1 MNLTKPQKKFIKK
14 NLRKL
19 SSEEIAKKLN
29 LTEEEL
35 LEYLKSVLPKEKYEK
50 IIASQNPSS
59 DHSGPVS
66 EISPLN
72 FKKWLA
78 KNSLPLVFLALLVFI
93 VYFNSLGNEFLS
105 DDIAGIVQ
113 DKNMGN
119 FFFYL
124 FHWTINSARYFFYC
138 LVFKLFGLNPTFFR
152 LINVFF
158 HLGNVWIIYALLSI
172 LGGGGLALL
181 VAGIFA
187 VHPLLSESIVWV
199 SGGLYAQYTF
209 FVLLSFLFYLLA
221 RKSGWKKKLYWISVL
236 FFIPAVFTTEKAAVF
251 SLILLAFELST
262 DKLKENW
269 KKLIPFFILTGIIA
283 LMVLSGG
290 QLNQRISALQSSY
303 YQERGF
309 YNPLTQIPTAIA
321 NYLWLMVWPDKL
333 TLYHS
338 EMVFSNGQY
347 VLMFLVTLVY
357 FGLTFYTFFKKQYRQ
372 YFFWLSFLF
381 IGLLPMLTPLK
392 VAWIVAERYVYLGSL
407 GIFVMIGLGLQKITR
422 LLKNKIYLYLIWGT
436 ILIAL
441 SVRTIVRNVDWKN
454 QDNLWLAA
462 ARTSPSS
469 PQNHNNLGDLYSRRG
484 NYEKAV
490 REFSAAI
497 ALLPNYGDAYH
508 NLANTY
514 LQMGKVDLA
523 IENYRKALSF
533 NPGLWQSHQNLAA
546 IYAQQGHLDLT
557 LEHLQQAVD
566 LSPRNP
572 NLLLNLGIIYYD
584 SGKKEEAIKKW
595 EEVLMIDPGNS
606 DAQKLLQQFRK
617 AQ

>member
-1 MNLTKPQKKFIKK
+1 MNLTKSQKKFIKK

-19 SSEEIAKKLN
+19 SSEEIAQKLN
-29 LTEEEL
+29 LTKEEL
-35 LEYLKSVLPKEKYEK
+35 LEYLKSVLPKKKYEK
-50 IIASQNPSS
+50 IIASQNPSP
-59 DHSGPVS
+59 DCLEPIS
-66 EISPLN
+66 ESPTKNL
-72 FKKWLA
+72 KKWLT
-78 KNSLPLVFLALLVFI
+78 KNSLPLVFLALLVII

-152 LINVFF
+152 LINIFF
-158 HLGNVWIIYALLSI
+158 HLGNVWLIYALLSL
-172 LGGGGLALL
+172 LGTYQLAFI
-181 VAGIFA
+181 VASLFA
-187 VHPLLSESIVWV
+187 VHPLLSEAVVWV
-199 SGGLYAQYTF
+199 SGGAYAQYTF

-221 RKSGWKKKLYWISVL
+221 RKDGWKPKWYWLSVL
-236 FFIPAVFTTEKAAVF
+236 SFIPAVFTTEKAVVL
-251 SLILLAFELST
+251 SLLLFTFELSAN
-262 DKLKENW
+262 KLKDNW
-269 KKLIPFFILTGIIA
+269 KKLIPYFILTGIIA
-283 LMVLSGG
+283 LMVFSGG

-303 YQERGF
+303 YQEKGF

-338 EMVFSNGQY
+338 EMVFSNWQY
-347 VLMFLVTLVY
+347 ALMMLVTLVY
-357 FGLTFYTFFKKQYRQ
+357 FGLTIYTFIKKQYRQ

-381 IGLLPMLTPLK
+381 IGLSPMITPLK

-422 LLKNKIYLYLIWGT
+422 LLKNKIYFYLIWGA

-469 PQNHNNLGDLYSRRG
+469 PQNHNNLGDLYSRHG
-484 NYEKAV
+484 NFEKAV
-490 REFSAAI
+490 QEFSAAI

-523 IENYRKALSF
+523 VENYQKALTF

-546 IYAQQGHLDLT
+546 IYAQQGRLDLT
-557 LEHLQQAVD
+557 LEHLRQAVN
-566 LSPRNP
+566 LNPQNP
-572 NLLLNLGIIYYD
+572 NLLLNLGVIYYD
-584 SGKKEEAIKKW
+584 SGKKEEAIKIW
-595 EEVLMIDPGNS
+595 EEVLKMDPGNP
-606 DAQKLLQQFRK
+606 DAQKLLQQSRK